1 MATQPSYSQRARL
14 AEEARKRFVADASR
28 LMVDVVTTAHDRLTT
43 LLNEAASS
51 REMQIRRDAW
61 TLYQRCRLLWLD
73 GTIALWQKSLLPQP
87 VSVKAPIDL
96 DGLQLIGTDVVENK
110 ILTSRLVLSV
120 AEKVATELD
129 DLKVRIKLLEE
140 SEELATNDILIP
152 ETLIKLMIDQWSTA
166 GMPRESWVLV
176 NDTIQRLLSEK
187 LKAAYAKCNEFLIKQ
202 GVLPK
207 IEAKDR
213 VKQRM
218 PSFNSGARSG
228 GRRPDQADTDAPSGA
243 GETGPSNR
251 GDFGGYDGGYQ
262 GGQDGAYQGG
272 SPGGYQ
278 GGPQG
283 GSQGGYQ
290 GGSGGGGRSN
300 ARAPGNSDGRYGEG
314 RFSEGSAGGMGGQP
328 GAGQS
333 GANFSGGGAGA
344 GGGSFGGAGGNT
356 GGNYSSDPG
365 GNYAQGQPAARQGGA
380 FGGRLGWDGDAGDNQ
395 GYGSRADAQR
405 GGLGGANPAQAS
417 GGSGAPSGFS
427 GAGSAPGSP
436 GRSGG
441 SGGAPLGGS
450 SGGPQGGPSGTP
462 GRAMGQRAAEPS
474 VAGQPHGMAPQA
486 PTVGPDGRIQRP
498 DSPYAR
504 AFEETRMLTATT
516 PLARARGRALGV
528 MGQLKRL
535 FVGGTGNDDGFTTDR
550 QRLGPS
556 PGLAA
561 ALSVRPQRGANVY
574 QGGDTV
580 LEEYTPAGVARVANR
595 LREQTTELKKK
606 AETKSE
612 KATIEIVAL
621 MFQAIL
627 QEDRIPPGIRV
638 WFARLQ
644 MPVLRVALEEPDFF
658 GTLDHPARQLID
670 RMGSCV
676 MGFDASGVQYGS
688 LEGEIKRVVQV
699 IEQYPET
706 GKRVYQLVYEEFQKF
721 LAKFLTEKSST
732 QRVVSVAQQVE
743 QKETLTIQYTI
754 EMRNMLKDMPVR
766 DEIRE
771 FLFKVWADVLAV
783 AAVRKGPQ
791 HVDTLE
797 LKKSATDLVW
807 AASAKPNRNDRARV
821 IADLPK
827 LLQRLR
833 AGMTLLGVP
842 PAAQDVHLKT
852 VSDTLADAF
861 MSKTQAIPQGQIE
874 AMAMRLA
881 NLEDFVS
888 EDGMGDLPLD
898 ADSIEIMLGIDAASI
913 DVVADGGSKP
923 TAAMLAWAQELQ
935 LGSWFTLDHN
945 GRVTQVQ
952 FAWRSDRKHLNL
964 FASIAGHSF
973 LIQAGRLAAYLQA
986 GLLLPQEEETLTVR
1000 ATRDALAKL
1009 EANPQ
1014 RLLA

>member
-1 MATQPSYSQRARL
+1 MATLPSYSQRAKL
-14 AEEARKRFVADASR
+14 AEETRKRFVVDASR
-28 LMVDVVTTAHDRLTT
+28 AMVEIAGAVQDRLTT
-43 LLNEAASS
+43 LLNEAAPS
-51 REMQIRRDAW
+51 REMQARRDAW
-61 TLYQRCRLLWLD
+61 TLYQRTRVSWLD
-73 GTIALWQKSLLPQP
+73 GTIALWQKALLPPP
-87 VSVKAPIDL
+87 VSVKAAFEL
-96 DGLQLIGTDVVENK
+96 DGLQLMGTDVVENK
-110 ILTSRLVLSV
+110 ILTSRLVVSV
-120 AEKVATELD
+120 SEKVVAELD
-129 DLKVRIKLLEE
+129 DLRVRIKLLEE
-140 SEELATNDILIP
+140 SEDFAAHDILRPDIV
-152 ETLIKLMIDQWSTA
+152 IKLLIEQWSIA
-166 GMPRESWVLV
+166 GMPRESWPLV
-176 NDTIQRLLSEK
+176 SDTAQRQLTEK

-202 GVLPK
+202 GVLPN
-207 IEAKDR
+207 IEMKDR

-218 PSFNSGARSG
+218 PSFNSR
-228 GRRPDQADTDAPSGA
+228 
-243 GETGPSNR
+243 
-251 GDFGGYDGGYQ
+251 
-262 GGQDGAYQGG
+262 
-272 SPGGYQ
+272 
-278 GGPQG
+278 
-283 GSQGGYQ
+283 
-290 GGSGGGGRSN
+290 GGSGGGA
-300 ARAPGNSDGRYGEG
+300 ARRPDAGAEGGPPAGAGEYGPGGDGDGGGYGGGGQGGGYQSGGGGAGQGAGYQGSYQGGGGQSDAYQGGN
-314 RFSEGSAGGMGGQP
+314 AGGGGYGPANEGGYAGAQSGGQP
-328 GAGQS
+328 GGQ
-333 GANFSGGGAGA
+333 GRGQGGGQGGGQGNYGGGQPGDNAGA
-344 GGGSFGGAGGNT
+344 P
-356 GGNYSSDPG
+356 YPD
-365 GNYAQGQPAARQGGA
+365 GQPPARAGGA
-380 FGGRLGWDGDAGDNQ
+380 FGGRLGWGGEPGGSPSGNDNTGFQ
-395 GYGSRADAQR
+395 GGGQR
-405 GGLGGANPAQAS
+405 GAPGGQGRPS
-417 GGSGAPSGFS
+417 GSGSATGFS
-427 GAGSAPGSP
+427 GPGGGPAQP
-436 GRSGG
+436 GRSSAWRN
-441 SGGAPLGGS
+441 SGGQAAFEGPGGLTTYAP
-450 SGGPQGGPSGTP
+450 P
-462 GRAMGQRAAEPS
+462 GYATGQRPAEASP
-474 VAGQPHGMAPQA
+474 AGQPRGPAPQA
-486 PTVGPDGRIQRP
+486 PVLGPDGRIQRP
-498 DSPYAR
+498 DSPYAQ
-504 AFEETRMLTATT
+504 AFEETRMLTSTT
-516 PLARARGRALGV
+516 PLARARSRALGV
-528 MGQLKRL
+528 VGQLKRL
-535 FVGGTGNDDGFTTDR
+535 LVGRAASDEGSASGPQT
-550 QRLGPS
+550 LGAS

-561 ALSVRPQRGANVY
+561 ALAVRPPRGPDVY
-574 QGGDTV
+574 QGGGTV
-580 LEEYTPAGVARVANR
+580 FEAYTPAGVARVANR

-644 MPVLRVALEEPDFF
+644 MPVLRLALEEPDFF

-676 MGFDASGVQYGS
+676 MGFDASGVQGGS

-766 DEIRE
+766 EEIRE

-791 HVDTLE
+791 HAETLE

-833 AGMTLLGVP
+833 AGMNLLGVP
-842 PAAQDVHLKT
+842 PAAQEAHIKT

-861 MSKTQAIPQGQIE
+861 MSKTQAIPQAQIE
-874 AMAMRLA
+874 AMAKRLA

-898 ADSIEIMLGIDAASI
+898 ADSIEIMLGIDASTI

-923 TAAMLAWAQELQ
+923 TAAMLAWGQELQ
-935 LGSWFTLDHN
+935 LGAWFTLDHN

-952 FAWRSDRKHLNL
+952 FAWRSERKHLNL